1 MGLHK
6 RADVLQRTLISE
18 PVGIDVLDPAHLA
31 FPFNARRPIIDL
43 CNERCGRFR

>member
-31 FPFNARRPIIDL
+31 FPFPDYRPL
-43 CNERCGRFR
+43 Q